1 VEERI
6 FHEDQEVLNDIL
18 YDRKNIETYG
28 IISDVSVV
36 LNFYEDQHVSV
47 ECYDVKEKVYT
58 LVDISLDYEA
68 EINDKLVKK
77 TREDSSLFFPRF
89 SELKEKFVC
98 FSYEENEEDSF
109 VLETNIFRN
118 PAYDEEVVSNADQE
132 QLMFDEYPSEDDEEN
147 IFFIASLEPH
157 SMTRLEYS
165 RKQ

>member
-6 FHEDQEVLNDIL
+6 CHEDQEVLNDIL

-58 LVDISLDYEA
+58 LVDISPDYEA

-89 SELKEKFVC
+89 SELKENLFV
-98 FSYEENEEDSF
+98 SLMKKMKRIVLYLKQMS
-109 VLETNIFRN
+109 LETL
-118 PAYDEEVVSNADQE
+118 
-132 QLMFDEYPSEDDEEN
+132 LMMKKLFQMLTKN
-147 IFFIASLEPH
+147 N
-157 SMTRLEYS
+157 
-165 RKQ
+165 